1 MPFVKSLMHTVLKE
15 KVVQG
20 LKCCVSH
27 PHPLGLVC
35 MVGPDSAGGG
45 GLSRTVSSE
54 LWFFVR

>member
-1 MPFVKSLMHTVLKE
+1 MHTVLKE

>member
-1 MPFVKSLMHTVLKE
+1 MHTVLKE

-27 PHPLGLVC
+27 AQPLGLACV
-35 MVGPDSAGGG
+35 VGPDSAGRG
-45 GLSRTVSSE
+45 GLSRAASSE